1 MPFADLNGTRLHYSL
16 SGARSSRVIVL
27 AHSLGATCQMWQ
39 KIVPAL
45 ASQFRVLQYDCR
57 GHGSSSVSP
66 APYTLDELGNDLV
79 ALLDHLGIEHAHF
92 CGLSL
97 GGMVG
102 MWLGI
107 HEARRV
113 DGLVLANTAA
123 RIGTREGWDERIAT
137 VRRSGLAQLANATL
151 ERWFTAPFRQGSLQ
165 EMDTIRTMIASTPP
179 EGYVGCC
186 AALRDG
192 DLRPQ
197 VGTIRARTLVI
208 AGSHDPA
215 TTPEDGRRLHEAVP
229 NSSYVELE
237 TAHLSAWERPEEFQ
251 RAVLDFLR

>member
-1 MPFADLNGTRLHYSL
+1 
-16 SGARSSRVIVL
+16 
-27 AHSLGATCQMWQ
+27 
-39 KIVPAL
+39 
-45 ASQFRVLQYDCR
+45 
-57 GHGSSSVSP
+57 
-66 APYTLDELGNDLV
+66 
-79 ALLDHLGIEHAHF
+79 
-92 CGLSL
+92 
-97 GGMVG
+97 MVG

-208 AGSHDPA
+208 AGGHDPA